1 MLQPLC
7 LLTSTHLSGT
17 LLFLI
22 LLVLMLILTTKRLI
36 KSPSILNIGQIA
48 LNVRLGFSL
57 MILTSPLAENISKL
71 DSMIYNEL
79 IAEVIK
85 RVGKVNF
92 TSAPDLRFSE
102 QLRIWLEDFEHDI
115 LLSKGGEETLSE
127 EFIVNSEF
135 DRKLDEEL
143 HS

>member
-1 MLQPLC
+1 
-7 LLTSTHLSGT
+7 
-17 LLFLI
+17 
-22 LLVLMLILTTKRLI
+22 
-36 KSPSILNIGQIA
+36 
-48 LNVRLGFSL
+48 
-57 MILTSPLAENISKL
+57 MILTSLLAENISKH
-71 DSMIYNEL
+71 DSMLYNEL

-115 LLSKGGEETLSE
+115 LLSKGSEEVLTE
-127 EFIVNSEF
+127 EFIVNIEF